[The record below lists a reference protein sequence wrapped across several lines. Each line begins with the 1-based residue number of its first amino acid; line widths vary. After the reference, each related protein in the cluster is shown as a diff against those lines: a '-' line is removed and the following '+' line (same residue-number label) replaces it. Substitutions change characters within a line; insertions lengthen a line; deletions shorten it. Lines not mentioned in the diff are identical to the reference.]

1 MAAEMKKIKT
11 EAEAPKVKKPRK
23 PRETVRPVETLMT
36 LPENKL
42 TGKEMVKLIKALK
55 EELNVAS
62 QQRDAYKANA
72 NAAFEKC
79 QNIEKAYEDMEG
91 FYRKTL
97 RYIDSQVNSFHEAIN
112 QATKGGM

>member
-1 MAAEMKKIKT
+1 MATETKKTKPET
-11 EAEAPKVKKPRK
+11 ETPKVKKPRK
-23 PRETVRPVETLMT
+23 PRETVRPVETLIT
-36 LPENKL
+36 LPESKL
-42 TGKEMVKLIKALK
+42 TGKEMIKLIKALK
-55 EELNVAS
+55 EELNVAA